1 MNSNRIIGISFIAVG
16 ILAWLFGP
24 FLEQFK
30 DFTTVLVLV
39 IGLII
44 IGIIL
49 IIKSVKDK
57 KKLDG

>member
-1 MNSNRIIGISFIAVG
+1 MNSNRMIGISFIAAG

-49 IIKSVKDK
+49 IIKSFRDK
-57 KKLDG
+57 NKK